1 MDGGLG
7 KFGLTAVAP
16 ANSTPTELHSIAT
29 PSKAGDD
36 AAKLLS
42 PHNPLLIFGV
52 LAAAT
57 FGFMAVGTNVK
68 VGPVSGSLHLG
79 KCPGVADTDDTTTPP
94 AGNTPPAGPT
104 PPTNEKGPDV
114 AASTTTEIT
123 PGQAVRFRYTDPLFG
138 NTIDRSGIVI
148 NVADDVVTVA
158 PVEPYAVPVPA
169 GDVEPLT
176 AAA

>member
-1 MDGGLG
+1 M
-7 KFGLTAVAP
+7 
-16 ANSTPTELHSIAT
+16 
-29 PSKAGDD
+29 
-36 AAKLLS
+36 
-42 PHNPLLIFGV
+42 
-52 LAAAT
+52 
-57 FGFMAVGTNVK
+57 
-68 VGPVSGSLHLG
+68 
-79 KCPGVADTDDTTTPP
+79 ADTDDTTTPP